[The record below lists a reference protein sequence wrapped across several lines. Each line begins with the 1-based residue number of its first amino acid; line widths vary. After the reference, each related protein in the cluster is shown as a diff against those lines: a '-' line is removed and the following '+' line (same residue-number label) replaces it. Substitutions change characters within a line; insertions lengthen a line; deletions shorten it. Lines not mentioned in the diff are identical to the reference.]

1 MAMLRGG
8 SPRPFAGAAQA
19 RGRAVADRG
28 VAFDCEDAEA
38 AAQLLEHAIA
48 LEEVDLMREDAILGD
63 GKPDVVRAAEIT
75 FLYRAELHR
84 GGSPCAVGLGM
95 LYFRGSSDH

>member
-1 MAMLRGG
+1 M
-8 SPRPFAGAAQA
+8 
-19 RGRAVADRG
+19 
-28 VAFDCEDAEA
+28 
-38 AAQLLEHAIA
+38 LEHAIA

-84 GGSPCAVGLGM
+84 GGSPRAVGLGM